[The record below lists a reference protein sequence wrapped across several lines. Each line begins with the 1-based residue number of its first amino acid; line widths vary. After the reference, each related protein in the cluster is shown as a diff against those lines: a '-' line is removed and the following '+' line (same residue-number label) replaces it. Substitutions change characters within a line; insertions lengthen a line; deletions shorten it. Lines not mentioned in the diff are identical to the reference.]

1 MEPTLITGQARRWA
15 AEPFE
20 PATFE
25 VGRNDIVRYAFAVG
39 ADDGVHT
46 DVEAARAAGCRDLL
60 APPCFPYVI
69 RMHAAHLGGRDRLP
83 PPRPGPPERA
93 PPCSP
98 SVIRMPAAH
107 RGGRDRLEPDGSATE
122 DVPPLEVRRAM
133 AGETEIEWG
142 VPVFAGDTIT
152 LHKEIVDVYEKVGRS
167 GPMAFVKTQ
176 FTFWNQHDEMVM
188 RERFTRIY
196 R

>member
-1 MEPTLITGQARRWA
+1 MEPSLITGQARRWA

-25 VGRNDIVRYAFAVG
+25 VGRNDIMRYAYAIG
-39 ADDGVHT
+39 ATDRVHT
-46 DVEAARAAGCRDLL
+46 DAEAARAAGYRDLL
-60 APPCFPYVI
+60 APPYFPYVI
-69 RMHAAHLGGRDRLP
+69 RMHAAHLGGRDRL
-83 PPRPGPPERA
+83 E
-93 PPCSP
+93 
-98 SVIRMPAAH
+98 
-107 RGGRDRLEPDGSATE
+107 LDGSATE
-122 DVPPLEVRRAM
+122 DVPPLDVHRAM
-133 AGETEIEWG
+133 AGETEIELG

-152 LHKEIVDVYEKVGRS
+152 LHKEIVDIYEKVGRS

-176 FTFWNQHDEMVM
+176 FTFWNQHDELVM

>member
-1 MEPTLITGQARRWA
+1 MESTLITEQARRWA

-20 PATFE
+20 PVAFE
-25 VGRNDIVRYAFAVG
+25 VGRNDIVRYALAIG

-46 DVEAARAAGCRDLL
+46 DVEAARAAGYRDLL
-60 APPCFPYVI
+60 APPYFPYVI
-69 RMHAAHLGGRDRLP
+69 RMHAAHL
-83 PPRPGPPERA
+83 
-93 PPCSP
+93 
-98 SVIRMPAAH
+98 
-107 RGGRDRLEPDGSATE
+107 GGRDRLEPDGSATE
-122 DVPPLEVRRAM
+122 DVPPLEVNRAM
-133 AGETEIEWG
+133 AGETEIELG
-142 VPVFAGDTIT
+142 APVFAGDTIT
-152 LHKEIVDVYEKVGRS
+152 LHKEIVDIYEKVGRS